1 MLRGYKYI
9 FNDTHMQLYH
19 LLDFGTIVNSVKY
32 ITRQFFVMAFVL
44 QGSMNA
50 GQYFRPGEVSI
61 ELTINNTR
69 L

>member
-9 FNDTHMQLYH
+9 FNDTNMQLYH

-32 ITRQFFVMAFVL
+32 ITGQYFVMAFVL
-44 QGSMNA
+44 QGSVNA
-50 GQYFRPGEVSI
+50 ASISGQVKVSI
-61 ELTINNTR
+61 ELAINITR